1 MSSSIWRKVK
11 IKTEVL
17 DEIENFSAN
26 DELDVQVP
34 REIESSERVK
44 KSRDLRYLCEKDR
57 EERRRNLLSVKK
69 EITPDE
75 YVDFEEY
82 VEALTTGRKYICSV
96 CRIEFPNEA
105 QFNTHMISHSHGKL
119 FQCGLC
125 AKQFSW

>member
-1 MSSSIWRKVK
+1 M
-11 IKTEVL
+11 L

-26 DELDVQVP
+26 DELDIEVP
-34 REIESSERVK
+34 REIESGERVK
-44 KSRDLRYLCEKDR
+44 RSRDLGNPREKDR
-57 EERRRNLLSVKK
+57 EARGRNLPSVKK

-96 CRIEFPNEA
+96 CRIEFPDEA